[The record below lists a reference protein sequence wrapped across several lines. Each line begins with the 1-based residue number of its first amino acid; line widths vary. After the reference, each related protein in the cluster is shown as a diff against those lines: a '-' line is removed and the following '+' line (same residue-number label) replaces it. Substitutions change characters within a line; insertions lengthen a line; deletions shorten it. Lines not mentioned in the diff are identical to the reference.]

1 MKVATLQDVLIDE
14 LRDLLDAE
22 KQLTR
27 ALPKM
32 AKWSSDSELE
42 NAFREHLEVTKN
54 QVQRLEQVFG
64 MFDTRPRSKPCAGM
78 KGLVEEGQEIAQ
90 EDFSEGMRD
99 AELLTAGR
107 KVEHYE
113 IAGYTAAIELARQ
126 VGMRDAAE
134 LLQQTLRE
142 EMDTEKKLSVISKRL
157 VKEASRMQPQQEEQ
171 STEPRGRAS
180 RAQSRTK
187 PRARAAGQQVS
198 EGGERQGGRA
208 AQRGGQSRAESRG
221 GRTPRNRAQAR
232 QAGLTGRNVKDEPPA
247 RRRGGGGHVMID
259 HDEIRRWAEERGAH
273 PACVRGTGGEGDTGM
288 IRLDFPGFTGEQS
301 LQPISWDEW
310 FDKFDKNNLA
320 LVAQDLTAKGEK
332 SNFNKIVGRETVEAR
347 ERRSRAPKVKRAGG

>member
-64 MFDTRPRSKPCAGM
+64 MFDTKPRSKPCAGM
-78 KGLVEEGQEIAQ
+78 KGLVEEGQEISQ

-126 VGMRDAAE
+126 MGMRDAAE

-142 EMDTEKKLSVISKRL
+142 EMDTEKKLSGISKRV
-157 VKEASRMQPQQEEQ
+157 VKEVAHMGPREEP
-171 STEPRGRAS
+171 SGEERRTTRAPARTVSWRGAT
-180 RAQSRTK
+180 AQRQ
-187 PRARAAGQQVS
+187 AR
-198 EGGERQGGRA
+198 GGRA
-208 AQRGGQSRAESRG
+208 EARTARAGHAPRSRAE
-221 GRTPRNRAQAR
+221 AR
-232 QAGLTGRNVKDEPPA
+232 RAGLTGRGVKGEPAA
-247 RRRGGGGHVMID
+247 RHRGGAGRVMLD

-288 IRLDFPGFTGEQS
+288 IRLDFPGYTGEQS

-310 FDKFDKNNLA
+310 FEKFDRNNLA

-347 ERRSRAPKVKRAGG
+347 GRRARAPKVKRAGG